1 MNINSVTRSIKPMST
16 GLNIK
21 RRIFD
26 MIPNMLVKDRP
37 ILDNVGNFIN
47 RPDVNRG
54 IMGITA
60 LLTQPYIDAH
70 NPDVDKETAQT
81 SMCRTIGKI
90 AAGTTIGCLVR
101 SGCYYF
107 IKACTS
113 TDPKASKWKK
123 LLMPSRSVQQVL
135 ASKNQDWF
143 KSYKNVLSTLM
154 ALVIMLGTNFLFDVP
169 LTTKISNK
177 LNEARKARQK
187 EQEGKVKL

>member
-1 MNINSVTRSIKPMST
+1 MNINSISRSIRPMSR

-26 MIPNMLVKDRP
+26 LIPNMLVKDRP
-37 ILDNVGNFIN
+37 MFDNIGNFIN

-60 LLTQPYIDAH
+60 LLTQPYIDLH
-70 NPDVDKETAQT
+70 NPDVDEETAQT

-90 AAGTTIGCLVR
+90 VAGTTVGCLVR
-101 SGCYYF
+101 SGCYYL
-107 IKACTS
+107 IKGCTS

-143 KSYKNVLSTLM
+143 KSYKNVLSTMM

-177 LNEARKARQK
+177 LNEMRKARQK
-187 EQEGKVKL
+187 EQEGKVKQ

>member
-60 LLTQPYIDAH
+60 LLT
-70 NPDVDKETAQT
+70 
-81 SMCRTIGKI
+81 
-90 AAGTTIGCLVR
+90 
-101 SGCYYF
+101 
-107 IKACTS
+107 
-113 TDPKASKWKK
+113 
-123 LLMPSRSVQQVL
+123 
-135 ASKNQDWF
+135 
-143 KSYKNVLSTLM
+143 
-154 ALVIMLGTNFLFDVP
+154 
-169 LTTKISNK
+169 
-177 LNEARKARQK
+177 
-187 EQEGKVKL
+187 